1 MFHQGSGESALEGD
15 GFGREMFRSSDGN
28 YPLPPM
34 DTSKIAVLG
43 AGTMGAGIAQTAAEA
58 GHQVTLID
66 TNQEAVDRG
75 MASIDAILERKVEK
89 GRASRDQ
96 VDQTKNLLQTTTD
109 TETGVADAVMV
120 VEAVFEDLA
129 IKQHVFRTLDGYCPP
144 DVILAS
150 NTSTLPISKIAS
162 ATQRPERVI
171 GTHYFSPVPL
181 MRLVEVVRGEHT
193 SDSVAERTVELCR
206 GFGKSP
212 ILIADV
218 PGFIVNR
225 FLCLLYNEAAN
236 MIHNGVATAEDI
248 DAALKLGCNWP
259 MGVTEI
265 MDLAGVDVTLNAM
278 EAMHEMTGE
287 DRYDPSPLLRQMVA
301 DNKLGR
307 KTGSGFYDHT

>member
-1 MFHQGSGESALEGD
+1 
-15 GFGREMFRSSDGN
+15 
-28 YPLPPM
+28 
-34 DTSKIAVLG
+34 
-43 AGTMGAGIAQTAAEA
+43 
-58 GHQVTLID
+58 
-66 TNQEAVDRG
+66 
-75 MASIDAILERKVEK
+75 
-89 GRASRDQ
+89 
-96 VDQTKNLLQTTTD
+96 
-109 TETGVADAVMV
+109 
-120 VEAVFEDLA
+120 
-129 IKQHVFRTLDGYCPP
+129 
-144 DVILAS
+144 
-150 NTSTLPISKIAS
+150 
-162 ATQRPERVI
+162 VI

-193 SDSVAERTVELCR
+193 SDAVAERTVELCR